1 MLGLTERYILAIL
14 PSGSIIKVF
23 LLEDLKLMKLLSE
36 SYALDTLPRTIWPLF
51 LGILFIGLG
60 NGLQG
65 TLSSWRADYE
75 GFSVLTTG
83 LVMSGYFVGAFV
95 SLVHHPKR

>member
-1 MLGLTERYILAIL
+1 MLT
-14 PSGSIIKVF
+14 VV
-23 LLEDLKLMKLLSE
+23 M
-36 SYALDTLPRTIWPLF
+36 RTIWPLF

-95 SLVHHPKR
+95 SSMISPRQIKKKQRLVKYTKKNK

>member
-1 MLGLTERYILAIL
+1 ML
-14 PSGSIIKVF
+14 SNVF
-23 LLEDLKLMKLLSE
+23 
-36 SYALDTLPRTIWPLF
+36 RTTWPLF

-65 TLSSWRADYE
+65 TLSSWRADFE

-83 LVMSGYFVGAFV
+83 LDNVRVFYRSISQFNCGA
-95 SLVHHPKR
+95 

>member
-1 MLGLTERYILAIL
+1 MLT
-14 PSGSIIKVF
+14 VV
-23 LLEDLKLMKLLSE
+23 M
-36 SYALDTLPRTIWPLF
+36 RTIWPLF

-83 LVMSGYFVGAFV
+83 LVMSGYFHR
-95 SLVHHPKR
+95 SLCKLNDFTKTNKKDWANSNVCCLRIDRINSNPYANIIY